1 MSRAVPPS
9 VILGG
14 RWACE
19 SERTTHAHT
28 LSQQLDDVTTHL
40 AAAVHTELSTMSTS
54 LTYMHLSRRFPEL
67 ASCQLA
73 SQASRPVCLCV
84 CVCCRCRLC
93 NGASYSLF
101 TAHNKAS
108 GMQQTRLQRLSC
120 WDCVSQLMLYW
131 SKVNQRI
138 ISAPASSAYFCPA
151 LADFD
156 ASCRRSMRWLSRPT
170 ENAAR
175 RLAGLQAV
183 WSHLPLL
190 F

>member
-84 CVCCRCRLC
+84 CVCVCAAVVDFVTAPVTVYLPLITKQAGCSRL
-93 NGASYSLF
+93 GYRGWAAETASVSWCF
-101 TAHNKAS
+101 T
-108 GMQQTRLQRLSC
+108 GPRLT
-120 WDCVSQLMLYW
+120 
-131 SKVNQRI
+131 N
-138 ISAPASSAYFCPA
+138 ASS
-151 LADFD
+151 
-156 ASCRRSMRWLSRPT
+156 RRRPPPLIFV
-170 ENAAR
+170 R
-175 RLAGLQAV
+175 R
-183 WSHLPLL
+183 
-190 F
+190 